1 MSGSTVTSEII
12 CPLDCVRVGCPEP
25 DWLEKHNGFLITLIG
40 ALSASM
46 GVFFA
51 YCLKSRCKNIKTP
64 CVSCDRDVVVLEPQS
79 IEVTSTQ

>member
-1 MSGSTVTSEII
+1 MSDIS
-12 CPLDCVRVGCPEP
+12 CPLECVRVGCPEQ